1 MNVCAWCIVVGVS
14 REAGAEQG
22 KEDLDNGSMSFDGCA
37 REASPSQ
44 QETV

>member
-22 KEDLDNGSMSFDGCA
+22 KEDLDNGSVSFNGCA